1 MLSLTGLAID
11 HRNAVRLRRRT
22 HPAGEPAGEPHQVR
36 VIQPLIT
43 IAVLTPPPRP
53 EATRRMPQR
62 EIRVED
68 DPVHAVIAARQQIAA
83 PLAEVIR
90 RL

>member
-22 HPAGEPAGEPHQVR
+22 HPAREPAREPHQVR

-53 EATRRMPQR
+53 EAPGECPR
-62 EIRVED
+62 EKYALRTIRST
-68 DPVHAVIAARQQIAA
+68 QS
-83 PLAEVIR
+83 
-90 RL
+90 